1 MKKFLF
7 FLLTSPNSCLKVGK
21 RVEKWEIGG
30 LVGMFEGAAAL
41 NLDAKGRLAIPAR
54 HRETLHTA
62 AAGSL
67 ILTAH
72 PHRCLLLYPAPAWQP
87 IRDQVLK
94 ASSLDPR
101 AASIKRVLVG
111 NARTEEL
118 DTAGRLLVAP
128 ELREY
133 AQFQKTVFLVG
144 MGSHFEI
151 WSEAGWK
158 QQNDLAAEALLGD
171 LPPGLGDLVL

>member
-1 MKKFLF
+1 MTRELDD
-7 FLLTSPNSCLKVGK
+7 
-21 RVEKWEIGG
+21 VEY
-30 LVGMFEGAAAL
+30 
-41 NLDAKGRLAIPAR
+41 LD
-54 HRETLHTA
+54 
-62 AAGSL
+62 
-67 ILTAH
+67 ILCVSDYQAH
-72 PHRCLLLYPAPAWQP
+72 
-87 IRDQVLK
+87 QVLK
-94 ASSLDPR
+94 FSSSQALDNLSRHLEHIPTSVLRASSLDPR
-101 AASIKRVLVG
+101 AASIKRVLIG
-111 NARTEEL
+111 NARTEGL
-118 DTAGRLLVAP
+118 DSAGRLLIAP